1 MAILKRKEENAYE
14 KKTSEKISVGS
25 NNGVLLI
32 STVPVSAASKTGY
45 DHTMTYSIARTSAQ
59 SAYASTTCNGPN
71 VRYVTATVKVR
82 YKQNSRIAYKEN
94 TTSQTYATTAS
105 VNISNTDAFIDMVEG
120 KHIASVIY
128 RGENKTLNGTLKQ
141 YY

>member
-1 MAILKRKEENAYE
+1 MKKRQV
-14 KKTSEKISVGS
+14 KKLVVAATM
-25 NNGVLLI
+25 GVLLL
-32 STVPVSAASKTGY
+32 SAVPVSAASKTGY
-45 DHTMTYSIARTSAQ
+45 GHTMTYSIARTSDR
-59 SAYASTTCNGPN
+59 SAYAATTCNGPN

-82 YKQNSRIAYKEN
+82 YKQNSQIQYKEN

-105 VNISNTDAFIDMVEG
+105 VSISNTDAFIDMVEG

-128 RGENKTLNGTLKQ
+128 RGENRTINDQLKQ